1 MEDVTLIQP
10 VASKLLLRSLKDGT
24 EFLLKGEMLVGREAE
39 CGIPL
44 HEGHVSRYHA
54 KITVAAN
61 GIFIEDLKSTNGT
74 YVNGHRISNRHPLS
88 LGDEVVFHE
97 TAFRITS
104 ADSGKEDVTLM
115 ETPDGLAHIQNEP
128 SNGKP
133 TASRPTVAK
142 PGAAQPATS
151 ITAEPPQAT
160 EEEGESTRM
169 LSLSHLGQLVERSER
184 GIKAIHDV
192 GSGPRFIVLTAPLRG
207 KIYPL
212 SQPLPDNQWS
222 IGRGLDRD
230 IHLEDRTIS
239 QDHAKLSKTV
249 NGWLITA
256 SHAKNG
262 LIVNGQPVSRAFL
275 AQNDRIRL
283 GRIELCFKTD
293 SEHEAEKKA
302 RESEAALRKTL
313 KNTRRLA
320 IIAGTVLALAT
331 GVTLG
336 LVFL

>member
-1 MEDVTLIQP
+1 MEDITLIQP
-10 VASKLLLRSLKDGT
+10 VASKLVLRSLKDGT
-24 EFLLKGEMLVGREAE
+24 EFPLKGEMLVGREAE

-61 GIFIEDLKSTNGT
+61 GIFVEDLKSTNGT
-74 YVNGHRISNRHPLS
+74 YVNGHRINSRHPLS
-88 LGDEVVFHE
+88 MGDEVVFHE

-104 ADSGKEDVTLM
+104 ADSGHEDATLM
-115 ETPDGLAHIQNEP
+115 ETPDGLVQVPNP
-128 SNGKP
+128 SARP
-133 TASRPTVAK
+133 AAASPLPV
-142 PGAAQPATS
+142 QPSPALS
-151 ITAEPPQAT
+151 AEPQQAI
-160 EEEGESTRM
+160 EAENDSTKM

-184 GIKAIHDV
+184 GIKPIQDV
-192 GSGPRFIVLTAPLRG
+192 GTGPRLIVLTAPLRG
-207 KIYPL
+207 KVYPL
-212 SQPLPDNQWS
+212 SQPLPDNHWT

-256 SHAKNG
+256 SHARNG

-293 SEHEAEKKA
+293 SENEADKKA
-302 RESEAALRKTL
+302 SENELALKQTL

-320 IIAGTVLALAT
+320 IAAGTVLALAM

-336 LVFL
+336 LLFL